1 MSYTPTQLAALKAA
15 LAAGTTRV
23 SYDGKSVEYRSL
35 SEIKEIIALIE
46 AELSGAARAA
56 GPSDS
61 STPLGNDG
69 AAAWPAH
76 L

>member
-46 AELSGAARAA
+46 AELSGAARTRSVRFRSR
-56 GPSDS
+56 GDKG
-61 STPLGNDG
+61 L
-69 AAAWPAH
+69 
-76 L
+76 

>member
-46 AELSGAARAA
+46 AELSGAARRR
-56 GPSDS
+56 SVRFRS
-61 STPLGNDG
+61 SGDKGL
-69 AAAWPAH
+69 
-76 L
+76 